1 MKKIIKKTQ
10 QKIYAIWLKAKQ
22 HISSFVGG
30 QFKKRQ
36 KRNEGDYKHII
47 SKYFNNNI
55 EMFMEEKEQYK
66 TNINRLFELV
76 KSMKERIITYSELN
90 EYKKILLDLSIL
102 DEKKFQEII
111 SNYGYNNIDDI
122 YESIN
127 KYKNDTNIN
136 RTKIDNLIGEFSGTT
151 YQTHIKFVDNFE
163 DFVKDIKKKRK

>member
-1 MKKIIKKTQ
+1 
-10 QKIYAIWLKAKQ
+10 
-22 HISSFVGG
+22 
-30 QFKKRQ
+30 
-36 KRNEGDYKHII
+36 
-47 SKYFNNNI
+47 
-55 EMFMEEKEQYK
+55 MEEKEQYK

-127 KYKNDTNIN
+127 KYKNDTNIS

>member
-1 MKKIIKKTQ
+1 MKKLINKTQ
-10 QKIYAIWLKAKQ
+10 QKICAIWRKAKQ

-30 QFKKRQ
+30 QFNERQ
-36 KRNEGDYKHII
+36 KRNEVDYKDII

-102 DEKKFQEII
+102 DENKFQEII
-111 SNYGYNNIDDI
+111 TNYGYNNIDDI

-163 DFVKDIKKKRK
+163 DFVKDIKKRKK